1 MPASYWV
8 TVAVTAGCIVACV
21 VLHYECLNLLSR
33 RLPLPKGRHRPRIVI
48 LIFSILAVHI
58 TEIWIFGGGY
68 YFLLQ
73 MQFEGQGA
81 LVGNVEMNLLDCV
94 YYSAMV
100 FTTVGF
106 GDILPTGA
114 LRFMTGTEAIAG
126 LTFITWSAS
135 YTFLFM
141 QKAWS
146 FERD

>member
-1 MPASYWV
+1 MPGEYWV
-8 TVAVTAGCIVACV
+8 TVAVTIGAIVACV
-21 VLHYECLNLLSR
+21 VLHYECLNYLSR
-33 RLPLPKGRHRPRIVI
+33 HLPLPQGRHRARILV
-48 LIFSILAVHI
+48 LIFSILTLHI
-58 TEIWIFGGGY
+58 AEIWIFAGGY

-73 MQFEGQGA
+73 IDGQGA
-81 LVGNVEMNLLDCV
+81 LAGTVEMNLLDCV

-141 QKAWS
+141 QRAWS
-146 FERD
+146 FKRD